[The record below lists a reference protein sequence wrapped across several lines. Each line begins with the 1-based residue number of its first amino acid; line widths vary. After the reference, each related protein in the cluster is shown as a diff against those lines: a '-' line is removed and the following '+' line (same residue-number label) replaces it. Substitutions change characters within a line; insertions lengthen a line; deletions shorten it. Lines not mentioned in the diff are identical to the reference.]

1 MKNIG
6 NVVGWMLG
14 IILGSGIIVVG
25 IILSYWLGYLGGMIL
40 NWGAGENFVKGLNL
54 IFGTDR
60 FTREMIPTI
69 CATLSVLG
77 GYFRAHLNT
86 NNKKKD

>member
-1 MKNIG
+1 MKNIT
-6 NVVGWMLG
+6 NIVSWALLIV
-14 IILGSGIIVVG
+14 LGSGIAAAV

-40 NWGAGENFVKGLNL
+40 NWGAGENLVKGLNL

-69 CATLSVLG
+69 CATLSVIG
-77 GYFRAHLNT
+77 GYFKAHLNT